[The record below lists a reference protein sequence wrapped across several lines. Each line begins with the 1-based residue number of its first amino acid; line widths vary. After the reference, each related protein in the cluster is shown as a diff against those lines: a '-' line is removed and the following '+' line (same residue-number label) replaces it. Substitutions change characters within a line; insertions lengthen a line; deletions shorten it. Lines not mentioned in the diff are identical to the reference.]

1 MVKNFKAA
9 AQGMIA
15 RAGAA
20 LRQSIF
26 PHIGGEIF
34 SLVMSMCMR
43 SEFHKK
49 FVGGQLPKLVLFDSL
64 VLEEAIP

>member
-20 LRQSIF
+20 LWQSIF
-26 PHIGGEIF
+26 SHIRGEIF
-34 SLVMSMCMR
+34 SLVMSIRMR
-43 SEFHKK
+43 SEFHEK
-49 FVGGQLPKLVLFDSL
+49 FVGDNFLN
-64 VLEEAIP
+64 

>member
-9 AQGMIA
+9 AQEMIA

-20 LRQSIF
+20 LWQSIF
-26 PHIGGEIF
+26 AHIRGEIF

-49 FVGGQLPKLVLFDSL
+49 FVGDNFLSQSFLTVLC
-64 VLEEAIP
+64 